1 MQLRSPVNRFGGKYY
16 MRNWLTS
23 MIPEHTLFSESFV
36 GAGHLL
42 FSKKPSPVEVI
53 NDIDGHLI
61 TFFRVIKDHEKRQR
75 LIEILEYMPYSRRL
89 WQELRLHWKQGNI
102 PGDPVEASAQ
112 WFYLNRSCFGG
123 DQKRGGF
130 AVPST
135 TGRNP
140 AQSFRTATDTFEV
153 VSERLRNVCIENLDY
168 AECIRRYDSEST
180 LFFIDCPYYGSEG
193 YYGNSFC
200 QDDHYK
206 LSEILHKVK
215 GKVMISHYGNSLY
228 DILYQGW
235 NRFEY
240 SSFKGSSKAE
250 PGAEKPK
257 TIECLWTNFEPE
269 AEARTDLSATQY
281 GEQKSS

>member
-16 MRNWLTS
+16 LRSWLTS

-123 DQKRGGF
+123 DQKRGGW
-130 AVPST
+130 AVPSV

-140 AQSFRTATDTFEV
+140 AQSFRTAIDTFADV
-153 VSERLRNVCIENLDY
+153 ARRLRSVAIEDLPY
-168 AECIRRYDSEST
+168 AECIQRYDSEYT
-180 LFFIDCPYYGSEG
+180 LFYCDPPYLNAEHYYGKD
-193 YYGNSFC
+193 SFS

-206 LSEILHKVK
+206 LAELLNKTR
-215 GKVMISHYGNSLY
+215 GKVMLSHYQNSLY
-228 DILYQGW
+228 DELYKGW
-235 NRFEY
+235 YRHEY
-240 SSFKGSSKAE
+240 ESFKGSHKSE
-250 PGAEKPK
+250 GEEKPRIQEVLYC
-257 TIECLWTNFEPE
+257 TFEPKIQKTLFVGIE
-269 AEARTDLSATQY
+269 ANENIL
-281 GEQKSS
+281 E